1 MENIEKYW
9 GIAALILLRIAESI
23 KAVDPKGKN
32 ILQLILA
39 VVKEFVK
46 FG

>member
-1 MENIEKYW
+1 MDILVANW
-9 GIAALILLRIAESI
+9 GAIALILLRIAESI

-32 ILQLILA
+32 ILQLVVA
-39 VVKEFVK
+39 VVKEFVR